1 LLDVPLTLTL
11 TLTGWNVFFTKKKKT
26 NGRKWIMVLSYF
38 LQKQCF
44 SAR

>member
-1 LLDVPLTLTL
+1 
-11 TLTGWNVFFTKKKKT
+11 VFFT

-38 LQKQCF
+38 SQKQCF

>member
-1 LLDVPLTLTL
+1 
-11 TLTGWNVFFTKKKKT
+11 VFFTKKKT

>member
-1 LLDVPLTLTL
+1 
-11 TLTGWNVFFTKKKKT
+11 VFFTKKKKRT
-26 NGRKWIMVLSYF
+26 VENESWFYHIF

>member
-1 LLDVPLTLTL
+1 VFLPLAY
-11 TLTGWNVFFTKKKKT
+11 KKKT

-38 LQKQCF
+38 SQKQCF

>member
-1 LLDVPLTLTL
+1 VFLPLY
-11 TLTGWNVFFTKKKKT
+11 KKKT

-38 LQKQCF
+38 SQKQCF